1 MNNKQQRTL
10 TTLFR
15 NSVRSDIVWSDIERL
30 IIGLGG
36 EVKERE
42 GSRVAFL
49 LNERVAIFHRP
60 HPERVTNKLTVRD
73 VLKFL
78 VNAGVVEKEGQDEV

>member
-1 MNNKQQRTL
+1 MNNKQHRTL
-10 TTLFR
+10 SMIFE
-15 NSVRSDIVWSDIERL
+15 NPVRSDIVWSDIERL
-30 IIGLGG
+30 IVGLGG

-60 HPERVTNKLTVRD
+60 HPEKVTNKLTVRD
-73 VLKFL
+73 VRKFL
-78 VNAGVVEKEGQDEV
+78 VNAGVEGKEGQDEI

>member
-1 MNNKQQRTL
+1 MNNKQHRTL
-10 TTLFR
+10 SMIFE
-15 NSVRSDIVWSDIERL
+15 NPVRSDIVWSDIERL
-30 IIGLGG
+30 VVGLGG

-60 HPERVTNKLTVRD
+60 HPEKVTNKLTVRD
-73 VLKFL
+73 VRKFL
-78 VNAGVVEKEGQDEV
+78 VNAGVEVKEGQDEI